1 MQIANSLPRKL
12 NAVADMIPYDNTD
25 SNLKSTNIQD
35 AIDELDNE
43 NDVLHDCSTARNTIA
58 KVVAYDGFV
67 LKKGAKVYVRFTDT
81 GTENPTSGNLTL
93 NVNNTGAKNI
103 VDGKSNKTVL
113 TYSSCIW
120 FYNNMVHEFIYD
132 GTYWVWMTRDNNT
145 TYTGATLKTGAAK
158 TGSGTTVTD
167 TIAKST
173 TIDNA
178 IGTLLNNDCALNS
191 SLTEAKTDIDTL
203 NSNLANFTDNKN
215 YDGHVNNIIENSIKY
230 SIGAQG
236 LPANVNTYGLIVTL
250 VSGKTGTTVQ
260 NAKQL
265 YFPYSDIT
273 GYYIRSCVDGNWYP
287 WYRINGV
294 AI

>member
-1 MQIANSLPRKL
+1 MYSALWLYFQIFCFNQF
-12 NAVADMIPYDNTD
+12 
-25 SNLKSTNIQD
+25 NLYHPFQI
-35 AIDELDNE
+35 
-43 NDVLHDCSTARNTIA
+43 
-58 KVVAYDGFV
+58 
-67 LKKGAKVYVRFTDT
+67 
-81 GTENPTSGNLTL
+81 
-93 NVNNTGAKNI
+93 
-103 VDGKSNKTVL
+103 
-113 TYSSCIW
+113 
-120 FYNNMVHEFIYD
+120 
-132 GTYWVWMTRDNNT
+132 
-145 TYTGATLKTGAAK
+145 
-158 TGSGTTVTD
+158 
-167 TIAKST
+167 
-173 TIDNA
+173 
-178 IGTLLNNDCALNS
+178 
-191 SLTEAKTDIDTL
+191 L
-203 NSNLANFTDNKN
+203 NSNLANFTDNKP